1 MSTHLPDQD
10 RRRFA
15 RLPITIQARIWW
27 RGGELRAFTSDVSV
41 ASVFLETRA
50 PLDAGARVR
59 VELSVASPSGPRKV
73 VADGHV
79 IRSGSSEHGSKSSPG
94 MAVEFDAFRSG
105 FTDLRAFVESQLHVY
120 RGGEDGVD
128 DRRRARRIPVG
139 LPVTWGTADPPTLE
153 GYLSNLSASGS
164 YVVDTEQ
171 PVEPGARIY
180 MQFVLPLAGGA
191 RKVRAIATVAR
202 VHASTEE
209 GFQGMGIAFD
219 AATVDGDLIRRFVE
233 ERSEIESRRR
243 KVDQLIAKRLSR

>member
-1 MSTHLPDQD
+1 MSSALPDQD

-15 RLPITIQARIWW
+15 RLPITIQARVLW
-27 RGGELRAFTSDVSV
+27 RGGELRVFTSDVSV
-41 ASVFLETRA
+41 GSVFLEMRE
-50 PLDAGARVR
+50 PLNVGAQVR
-59 VELSVASPSGPRKV
+59 VELSVASPSGPRRV

-79 IRSGSSEHGSKSSPG
+79 MRSGASEFGSGSGQG
-94 MAVEFDAFRSG
+94 MAVQFDAFRSG
-105 FTDLRAFVESQLHVY
+105 FADLKAFVESQLQVY
-120 RGGEDGVD
+120 RGNEGAAG

-139 LPVTWGTADPPTLE
+139 LPVTWGTSDPPLLE

-180 MQFVLPLAGGA
+180 MQFELPLAGGT

-202 VHASTEE
+202 VQASAED

-219 AATVDGDLIRRFVE
+219 AATVDAELIRKFVE

-243 KVDQLIAKRLSR
+243 EVDRLIERRLSR